1 MKKTVKLF
9 IAVVLVLTLVAGS
22 IVVSDIRDKDGTDV
36 NAEEVIAEAD
46 TTANADTKTTDV
58 ADAKTAETKTTA
70 ENVTETTTE
79 TTTEAAATEQ
89 AATEAGNSNPEKPQA
104 TTAATTEA
112 PVSNHTHNW
121 VKVVDKA
128 AYDEPIY
135 TEKPIYEERPVY
147 EEQVTYQSW
156 DRWRDGTDASSLK
169 SSIAKANWCAQHC
182 TRCTP
187 NCTDPDPR
195 GYCAWYDILSGCD
208 EIVTQVQTGTE
219 KVQVG
224 TEKIQTGTKHHD
236 EEYHYE
242 CSECGARK

>member
-9 IAVVLVLTLVAGS
+9 IAVALVLTLVAGS
-22 IVVSDIRDKDGTDV
+22 IVVSDIRDKEKTDV

-46 TTANADTKTTDV
+46 TTVDADTEADKADTKTTD
-58 ADAKTAETKTTA
+58 ADTEQTTGA
-70 ENVTETTTE
+70 TSA
-79 TTTEAAATEQ
+79 TTEAATER
-89 AATEAGNSNPEKPQA
+89 PA
-104 TTAATTEA
+104 TTTERPAATTEA
-112 PVSNHTHNW
+112 PASNHTHNW
-121 VKVVDKA
+121 VKVVDRA
-128 AYDEPIY
+128 AYDEPVY
-135 TEKPIYEERPVY
+135 TEKPVYEERPVY

-242 CSECGARK
+242 CTCGARK

>member
-1 MKKTVKLF
+1 MKRFL
-9 IAVVLVLTLVAGS
+9 IAIVLVLTLIAGS
-22 IVVSDIRDKDGTDV
+22 IVVSDIRDKNEMET
-36 NAEEVIAEAD
+36 NAEEVAVLNTDKTREDTASDKIGTRTDTQKTETEAAKTTENKTDVEDAD
-46 TTANADTKTTDV
+46 TEQTTNATTE
-58 ADAKTAETKTTA
+58 ATTERPA
-70 ENVTETTTE
+70 TTTE
-79 TTTEAAATEQ
+79 R
-89 AATEAGNSNPEKPQA
+89 P
-104 TTAATTEA
+104 AATTEA
-112 PVSNHTHNW
+112 PASNHTHNW
-121 VKVVDKA
+121 VKVVDRA

-135 TEKPIYEERPVY
+135 TEKPVYEERPVY

-242 CSECGARK
+242 CTCGARK

>member
-9 IAVVLVLTLVAGS
+9 IAVALVLTLVAGS
-22 IVVSDIRDKDGTDV
+22 IVVSDIRDKEKTDV

-46 TTANADTKTTDV
+46 TTVDADTEADKADTKTTDT
-58 ADAKTAETKTTA
+58 DTEQTTGTTSA
-70 ENVTETTTE
+70 TTEATTERPATTTE
-79 TTTEAAATEQ
+79 R
-89 AATEAGNSNPEKPQA
+89 P
-104 TTAATTEA
+104 AATTEA
-112 PVSNHTHNW
+112 PASNHTHNW
-121 VKVVDKA
+121 VKVVDRA

-156 DRWRDGTDASSLK
+156 CRWRDGTSAEELR